1 MKDLCQI
8 YYQKL
13 KDWLQLPSSASSTNR
28 GVHRIDVDIDALT
41 ARVSDIASIVAVPFG
56 ATADG
61 AAIFHGVAL
70 SCLELR
76 VGEEHDHAVAA
87 TSRTA
92 TTASSEGWTLVSA
105 DDRAVRLE
113 NLDGITMLGVDFQRR
128 LGANVLCRVAG
139 AATRADRGAAR
150 NLELVPVAVEAFFR

>member
-76 VGEEHDHAVAA
+76 ISEEHDQSVAA
-87 TSRTA
+87 TRTA
-92 TTASSEGWTLVSA
+92 ATASSEGWTLIGSN
-105 DDRAVRLE
+105 DRAVRLE